1 MKLVSSNAPSDVLDT
16 VSRGVRCY
24 RDTGD
29 ASAALAILT
38 KLRGIGPATASLLL
52 AVHAPERVVF
62 FADEAFWW
70 LCCGGKKDAIRYDA
84 KEYKDL
90 NARAAAV
97 AERLDVRAVDVER
110 VAFVIMREG
119 GGAAEPARDSKPKDS
134 KPKAEKKKAVPE
146 RAVSKATA
154 DTPKKTQDVVA
165 DAKNRSTKKR
175 AEPADESERTE
186 PLRRSKRGK
195 GI

>member
-1 MKLVSSNAPSDVLDT
+1 MKLVSSNAPSDVQDT
-16 VSRGVRCY
+16 VGRGVQCY

-70 LCCGGKKDAIRYDA
+70 LCSGGKKDAIKYDA
-84 KEYKDL
+84 KEYKHL

-97 AERLDVRAVDVER
+97 AKRLDVKAVDIER

-119 GGAAEPARDSKPKDS
+119 DGAAESSGDSNPKGS
-134 KPKAEKKKAVPE
+134 KPKAEKTKAVPE
-146 RAVSKATA
+146 SVPSKATA
-154 DTPKKTQDVVA
+154 DTPKKTQDVVV
-165 DAKNRSTKKR
+165 DAKHRSTKKR

-195 GI
+195 AI

>member
-1 MKLVSSNAPSDVLDT
+1 MKLVSSNAPSDVQDT
-16 VSRGVRCY
+16 VGRGVRCY

-70 LCCGGKKDAIRYDA
+70 LCSGGKKDAIKYDA

-119 GGAAEPARDSKPKDS
+119 DGAAEPMRDS

-146 RAVSKATA
+146 SAASKATA

-165 DAKNRSTKKR
+165 DAKHGSAKKR